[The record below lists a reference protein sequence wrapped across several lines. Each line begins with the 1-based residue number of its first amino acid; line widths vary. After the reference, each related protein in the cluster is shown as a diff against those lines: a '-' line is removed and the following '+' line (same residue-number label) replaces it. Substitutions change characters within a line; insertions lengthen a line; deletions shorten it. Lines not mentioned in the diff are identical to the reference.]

1 MILLRLFFEFAK
13 TGLFA
18 VGGGL
23 ATIPFLQ
30 DLGAR
35 TGWFSA
41 ADLSTMIAVSESTPG
56 AMGVNMATYVG
67 FTIARLHGIPGII
80 GAIVAT
86 LGLTFPSIV
95 VIVIIAGFLQKF
107 RQSKTVEAVFYGLRP
122 ASTAL
127 IASAGLTVA
136 MTVLVTLGE
145 TISIHWPAVILAVVV
160 FVAMRY
166 TPLKKLHPILF
177 IAFSAVVGVVLQFLS
192 LIHI

>member
-1 MILLRLFFEFAK
+1 M
-13 TGLFA
+13 
-18 VGGGL
+18 
-23 ATIPFLQ
+23 
-30 DLGAR
+30 
-35 TGWFSA
+35 
-41 ADLSTMIAVSESTPG
+41 
-56 AMGVNMATYVG
+56 
-67 FTIARLHGIPGII
+67 
-80 GAIVAT
+80 AT

-145 TISIHWPAVILAVVV
+145 TISIHWPALILAVVV

-177 IAFSAVVGVVLQFLS
+177 IAFSAVVGVILQF
-192 LIHI
+192 

>member
-56 AMGVNMATYVG
+56 AMGVN
-67 FTIARLHGIPGII
+67 IHGIPGII

-136 MTVLVTLGE
+136 MTVLVTLGDV
-145 TISIHWPAVILAVVV
+145 ISIHWPALILAVVV

-177 IAFSAVVGVVLQFLS
+177 IAFSAVVGVILQF
-192 LIHI
+192 

>member
-1 MILLRLFFEFAK
+1 MILLSLFFEFAK

-23 ATIPFLQ
+23 ATV
-30 DLGAR
+30 
-35 TGWFSA
+35 WFSA
-41 ADLSTMIAVSESTPG
+41 SDLSTMIALSDSTPV

-107 RQSKTVEAVFYGLRP
+107 RQSKTVDAVFYGLRP

-145 TISIHWPAVILAVVV
+145 TISIHWPALILAVVV
-160 FVAMRY
+160 FIAMRC

-177 IAFSAVVGVVLQFLS
+177 IAFSAVVGVVLQF
-192 LIHI
+192 